1 MTGQVL
7 LLLTGLHAPGSPP
20 WRLRVPGFDRLRV
33 NDSDEHGV
41 PSNADTA
48 WRQSTLQRWVRLAID
63 LDGQRIDL
71 LVTGQS
77 PLGDLLAVPEATQ
90 VDIAVCLLDVDDPTS
105 VEASFTPPD
114 HVSQMW
120 LINRAPQSWSCTRS
134 RRGCPRPTR
143 AQPSRAASC
152 VAPSSR
158 GHRIGEHSTWA
169 QPRLLGRVA
178 DPERH

>member
-1 MTGQVL
+1 MTGEPVDWAGVVAADGVFML
-7 LLLTGLHAPGSPP
+7 RGSPP

-90 VDIAVCLLDVDDPTS
+90 VDIAVCLLDVT
-105 VEASFTPPD
+105 
-114 HVSQMW
+114 
-120 LINRAPQSWSCTRS
+120 TRPVS
-134 RRGCPRPTR
+134 RRRSPRQIT
-143 AQPSRAASC
+143 
-152 VAPSSR
+152 
-158 GHRIGEHSTWA
+158 
-169 QPRLLGRVA
+169 
-178 DPERH
+178 